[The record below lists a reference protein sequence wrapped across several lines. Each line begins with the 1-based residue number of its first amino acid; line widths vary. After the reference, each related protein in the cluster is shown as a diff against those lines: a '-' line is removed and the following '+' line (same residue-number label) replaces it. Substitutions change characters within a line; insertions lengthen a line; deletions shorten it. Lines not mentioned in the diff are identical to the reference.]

1 MTAIINYIN
10 EQNEQKTV
18 FIEHVH
24 GVIKNSKL
32 LVLSVDDRTMSFD
45 NVTSFAFLERCKQ

>member
-10 EQNEQKTV
+10 EQNEQKAV